1 MSQKDWDNLSHVEQC
16 FFINAAEMD
25 ILPGVRG
32 DLDDDERRLPL
43 DELARTL
50 LSLVDRGWIEV
61 RRYERW
67 ISENGSEGLT
77 PGDVVPR
84 DELAQVL
91 AEPTNWEYPDDT
103 SWIGALTLVRTE
115 TGLVISRLSPE
126 DMAERDRA

>member
-16 FFINAAEMD
+16 FFISATEMD
-25 ILPGVRG
+25 ILPDVRA

-67 ISENGSEGLT
+67 ISENGSKGLT